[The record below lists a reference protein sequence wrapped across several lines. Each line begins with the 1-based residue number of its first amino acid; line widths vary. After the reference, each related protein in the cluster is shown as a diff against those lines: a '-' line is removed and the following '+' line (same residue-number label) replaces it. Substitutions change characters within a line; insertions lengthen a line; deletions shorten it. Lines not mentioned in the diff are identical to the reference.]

1 MEFDEQPEKEKKM
14 KRYRIT
20 IKYADQFSN
29 WQWRQQ
35 SCSVYA
41 ESELEARLKTI
52 DLYGLGGDC
61 NYQIL
66 SVEEVG

>member
-1 MEFDEQPEKEKKM
+1 M
-14 KRYRIT
+14 KHYRIT
-20 IKYADQFSN
+20 FKYADQFSN
-29 WQWRQQ
+29 WQWRNQ

-41 ESELEARLKTI
+41 KTDYEARAKAI